1 VFVDLGFTP
10 EDAAVPATQAMPVT
24 DPRQY
29 IGSKNLTQQEAAAK
43 LGIAPSR
50 VYDLVRGKREKFS
63 PEVLIAREGRL
74 GRKVRL
80 ALAA

>member
-1 VFVDLGFTP
+1 
-10 EDAAVPATQAMPVT
+10 M
-24 DPRQY
+24 
-29 IGSKNLTQQEAAAK
+29 

>member
-1 VFVDLGFTP
+1 
-10 EDAAVPATQAMPVT
+10 M
-24 DPRQY
+24 
-29 IGSKNLTQQEAAAK
+29 

-50 VYDLVRGKREKFS
+50 VYDLVRGKRETFG
-63 PEVLIAREGRL
+63 PEMLIALEVRL